1 MSNAD
6 FNELLNRYLND
17 SLSVDELKELLT
29 HLQKQENTAELRQV
43 IQQALQNNAFKE
55 LSDKTRTD
63 LVFQKI
69 MQQARQGP
77 DRSEPGTDTDA
88 SPGRKK
94 LFVWLP
100 WIAAA
105 AVLTGVFIGA
115 YFMFIKSKPANT
127 LAVAEKRQAAAGDRA
142 PGGNKAFLQLAD
154 GSLIALDD
162 TDTGMLAQQGNTKI
176 VKLNN
181 GRLKYNCLS
190 QKNTQVLYNTIS
202 TPRGGQ
208 YHVIL
213 PDGSKVWLNAASS
226 LRFPTSFTDSA
237 RNVQLTGEAYF
248 EVAPLAPKGGSH
260 KIPFVVMIG
269 DKGNV
274 EVLGT
279 HFNINAYD
287 NEGMMKTTLLEGKVS
302 VSQSGIA
309 NAKSTILKP
318 GEQALLV
325 PNSPLTIHNS
335 PDLDQ
340 VVAWKNGL
348 FQFDNADIQTIMRQI
363 ERWYDVDV
371 HYKGPIPQGHYSGIV
386 PRGNNLLKVLRIF
399 EESDLKFSIE
409 GKTLN
414 VL

>member
-1 MSNAD
+1 MSNAY

-17 SLSVDELKELLT
+17 SLSVEELQELLA
-29 HLQKQENTAELRQV
+29 HLQKHDNTAELQQA
-43 IQQALQNNAFKE
+43 IQQALQNQSFKD
-55 LSDKTRTD
+55 LSDKSRTD
-63 LVFQKI
+63 IVFQKI
-69 MQQARQGP
+69 MQQAQQGP
-77 DRSEPGTDTDA
+77 DRAEPGTDMDA
-88 SPGRKK
+88 LPGSRK
-94 LFVWLP
+94 LFIWLP
-100 WIAAA
+100 WVAAA
-105 AVLTGVFIGA
+105 AVMTGVFIGA

-127 LAVAEKRQAAAGDRA
+127 MAVAEKKQGATGDRA

-162 TDTGMLAQQGNTKI
+162 TDTGMLAQQGNTKV

-181 GRLKYNCLS
+181 GRLKYNCTS
-190 QKNTQVLYNTIS
+190 QKNAQVLYNTIS

-237 RNVQLTGEAYF
+237 RHVQLTGEAYF
-248 EVAPLAPKGGSH
+248 EIATLIPKGGSH

-287 NEGMMKTTLLEGKVS
+287 DESAMKTTLLEGMVKVS
-302 VSQSGIA
+302 NQLQ
-309 NAKSTILKP
+309 AKPGAILKP
-318 GEQALLV
+318 GQQAALTADAR
-325 PNSPLTIHNS
+325 LTIH
-335 PDLDQ
+335 DDIDAEA
-340 VVAWKNGL
+340 VIAWKNGL

-363 ERWYDVDV
+363 ARWYDVDIQ
-371 HYKGPIPQGHYSGIV
+371 YKGPIPQGHYSGIV